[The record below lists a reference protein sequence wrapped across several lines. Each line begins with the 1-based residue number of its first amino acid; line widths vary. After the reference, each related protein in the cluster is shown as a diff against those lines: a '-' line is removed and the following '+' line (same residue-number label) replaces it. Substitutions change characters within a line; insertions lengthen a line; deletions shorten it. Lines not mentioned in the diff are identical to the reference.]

1 MGRYNKILLGPATEN
16 HPQVEEGTSAVAITP
31 GSLVYK
37 SAGTGTFALATAA
50 IAIEG
55 NQLYFADHQ
64 WCAGRQIDDAT
75 PIGETVMAYVPLPR
89 QRYSA
94 LVANGQNITKVD
106 TPLKVSATAGVLD
119 IGTPGTDHIVAYS
132 REVFNNTTGS
142 AQLVQV
148 RPATL

>member
-1 MGRYNKILLGPATEN
+1 MARYNKIDLGPATEN
-16 HPQVEEGTSAVAITP
+16 HPQTEEGTSAVAVTP
-31 GSLVYK
+31 GALVYK
-37 SAGTGTFALATAA
+37 SAGTSTFALATAA

-64 WCAGRQIDDAT
+64 WCAGRDNDTAT
-75 PIGETVMAYVPLPR
+75 PIGETVIAHVPLPR
-89 QRYSA
+89 KRYAA
-94 LVANGQNITKVD
+94 LVATGQNITKVD

-132 REVFNNTTGS
+132 REVYNNTSGS
-142 AQLVQV
+142 AQLVAI